1 MEPIEI
7 GIVIIGILLFAI
19 TFIIPEKKETQE
31 EISQKKIEE
40 LIEEQIQ
47 VEIDAFRLKTEE
59 VIDETVS
66 YATDKSERIM
76 ERLSNE
82 KIHEMD
88 EYSATVLKEIHRN
101 HEETMFLYDMLVQK
115 EKVLKSIQVAPLI
128 TSTKEVKVSQ
138 EIVEPEL
145 ATSEPAITAIDRI
158 KNLDKLAKVPELQPK
173 EQEVDHV
180 IEAAQVTETEQVTEI
195 TQSQVEILEV
205 ERAESTI
212 KEATSSVENNNQ
224 KILER
229 YGKGMDYCSIA
240 KELGL
245 GIGEVKLVVG
255 LFEEV

>member
-7 GIVIIGILLFAI
+7 GIVIIGLVLFAI

-31 EISQKKIEE
+31 EISQKRIEE

-47 VEIDAFRLKTEE
+47 VEINAFRLKTEE

-66 YATDKSERIM
+66 YATDKTERII

-115 EKVLKSIQVAPLI
+115 EKVLKSIKAAPVAA
-128 TSTKEVKVSQ
+128 TSREVKVSQ
-138 EIVEPEL
+138 EVVTPEL
-145 ATSEPAITAIDRI
+145 VKSEPVITAIDRI
-158 KNLDKLAKVPELQPK
+158 KNLDKKTEVSELQPIEPEA
-173 EQEVDHV
+173 EQV
-180 IEAAQVTETEQVTEI
+180 IEGMH
-195 TQSQVEILEV
+195 SQEEDLNEERVELSTKE
-205 ERAESTI
+205 ES
-212 KEATSSVENNNQ
+212 SSAENNNQ

-229 YGKGMDYCSIA
+229 YGRGMDYCSIA